1 MNDSKD
7 ERNLHLVTI
16 EVLDTVGCQ
25 QPDRINS
32 KWIGFA
38 SVVALVLGVDH
49 EGVRQLER
57 IVLCCSEVHGD
68 TEVGTKDVEGLGE
81 DVIVDE
87 TGIDGEASHQEDD
100 VASSKEYLEYL
111 RVLHFLLK
119 TTLLHQ

>member
-1 MNDSKD
+1 MLFLPDEDSKAHVNDSKD

-16 EVLDTVGCQ
+16 EILDTIGGQ

-68 TEVGTKDVEGLGE
+68 TEVGSKDVEGLGE

-87 TGIDGEASHQEDD
+87 ASIDGEASH
-100 VASSKEYLEYL
+100 
-111 RVLHFLLK
+111 
-119 TTLLHQ
+119 